1 MIPAMKMRLLYLML
15 AMLALQG
22 CAGWASWDKPNR
34 RPVTEADVVPDR
46 MPGPNEYVVRR
57 GDTVYA
63 IAFRHNLDVRALARW
78 NGIGT
83 DYLIHPGEVL
93 RLKSP
98 HVQTAPPRQ
107 QIGAMQTRPVL
118 DADCARYSTPLTSI
132 HYC

>member
-15 AMLALQG
+15 AKLALQG

-83 DYLIHPGEVL
+83 DYLIHPGDRKST
-93 RLKSP
+93 RLNSS
-98 HVQTAPPRQ
+98 H
-107 QIGAMQTRPVL
+107 
-118 DADCARYSTPLTSI
+118 
-132 HYC
+132 

>member
-1 MIPAMKMRLLYLML
+1 
-15 AMLALQG
+15 
-22 CAGWASWDKPNR
+22 
-34 RPVTEADVVPDR
+34 

-93 RLKSP
+93 RLKAP
-98 HVQTAPPRQ
+98 RVQTAPPRQ
-107 QIGAMQTRPVL
+107 QIGAMQTRPIR
-118 DADCARYSTPLTSI
+118 DADSPRAQIVTGDAPRSEEHTSELQSLMR
-132 HYC
+132 HSYAVF

>member
-1 MIPAMKMRLLYLML
+1 
-15 AMLALQG
+15 
-22 CAGWASWDKPNR
+22 
-34 RPVTEADVVPDR
+34 

-93 RLKSP
+93 RLKAARV
-98 HVQTAPPRQ
+98 HTAPPLQ
-107 QIGAMQTRPVL
+107 KIGAMHNRPIRVADRPTATHVTV
-118 DADCARYSTPLTSI
+118 DATAPSAAHVAPTPAEHTDKNTEKRS
-132 HYC
+132 YK